1 MKKIVTLLLML
12 CLLPMSLF
20 AQTPA
25 SPTLAEMKKLD
36 FLVGQWQGEG
46 YFLLGPSQR
55 KTFSQTENIQRK
67 VDGTIL
73 HIEGLGKSKDPGN
86 EGTTIHNVFGI
97 VSYDK
102 DTKVYRWR
110 VYRADGSVIDT
121 EAKVSGNTLVWGMRE
136 RGADIRFTIT
146 LNEKGQW
153 IEIGEFSRDGK
164 TWQKFFEMTLRRVA

>member
-1 MKKIVTLLLML
+1 M
-12 CLLPMSLF
+12 
-20 AQTPA
+20 
-25 SPTLAEMKKLD
+25 
-36 FLVGQWQGEG
+36 
-46 YFLLGPSQR
+46 
-55 KTFSQTENIQRK
+55 
-67 VDGTIL
+67 
-73 HIEGLGKSKDPGN
+73 
-86 EGTTIHNVFGI
+86 
-97 VSYDK
+97 SYDK